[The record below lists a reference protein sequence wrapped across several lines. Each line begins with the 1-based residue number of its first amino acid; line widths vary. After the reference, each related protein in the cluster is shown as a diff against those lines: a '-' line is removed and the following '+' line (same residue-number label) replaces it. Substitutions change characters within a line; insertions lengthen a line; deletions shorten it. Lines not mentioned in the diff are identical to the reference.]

1 MSKFNSFLEN
11 KVMPVAAKVAG
22 QRHLQALRDGLI
34 LTMPLLIIG
43 SLFLIIRWL
52 PWFGD
57 PDRPYMITSPFL
69 QNILNIPYDAT
80 FNTMALVAA
89 FGIAYRLAESYK
101 VDALS
106 AGAISLVTFLVV
118 TPFQTVFT
126 LADKSTVDV
135 TGVIPTAFTGS
146 AGLFVAIIIALVST
160 EIYRFII
167 QKDITIKM
175 PDGVPPSVAK
185 SFVALIPGFVVI
197 VFFWVVRIGI
207 EQTSFENI
215 HNVVKDLLQQ
225 PLSNLTGTLAG
236 SLVVAFLI
244 HLLWTTG
251 LHGATIVGGVMSPIW
266 LSAAAEN
273 AAALSAGQEIPN
285 TFTGQFFE
293 IFIHTG
299 GSGSTLAL
307 VVGMVLFAKSQQL
320 KQLGRLSVG
329 PGIFNINEPITFG
342 MPIVMNPVMMIPF
355 ILTPMALV
363 IVTYIG
369 MEFFGVAKPNG
380 AVPPWTTPIFVGG
393 FLATGKISG
402 VIMQVVN
409 FAIAFA
415 IYYPFMKSYD
425 KTLVKQEQEANTTAA

>member
-1 MSKFNSFLEN
+1 MSKFNHFLEN
-11 KVMPVAAKVAG
+11 KLMPVAARIAA

-43 SLFLIIRWL
+43 SVFLIIRWL

-57 PDRPYMITSPFL
+57 PERPYMITSPFL
-69 QNILNIPYDAT
+69 AEILNMPYDAT
-80 FNTMALVAA
+80 FNTMALIAA
-89 FGIAYRLAESYK
+89 FGIAYRLAETYN

-106 AGAISLVTFLVV
+106 AGAISLVTFLLV
-118 TPFQTVFT
+118 TPFKTVFT
-126 LADKSTVDV
+126 LEDGSAVDV
-135 TGVIPTAFTGS
+135 TGVIPTALTGS
-146 AGLFVAIIIALVST
+146 AGLFVAIVIGLVST
-160 EIYRFII
+160 EIYRFIV
-167 QKDITIKM
+167 QKNITIKM

-185 SFVALIPGFVVI
+185 SFVALIPGFIVI
-197 VFFWVVRIGI
+197 VFFWLVRLGI
-207 EQTSFENI
+207 EQTSFESI

-225 PLSNLTGTLAG
+225 PLSNLTGTLIG

-251 LHGATIVGGVMSPIW
+251 LHGAAIVGGVMSPIW
-266 LSAAAEN
+266 LAAATEN
-273 AAALSAGQEIPN
+273 AAALQAGQELPN

-307 VVGMVLFAKSQQL
+307 VVAMVFFAKSQQL

-342 MPIVMNPVMMIPF
+342 MPIVMNPLMMIPF
-355 ILTPMALV
+355 ILTPMVLV
-363 IVTYIG
+363 ISTYLG

-380 AVPPWTTPIFVGG
+380 AVPPWTTPIFIGG
-393 FLATGKISG
+393 FLATGKLSG
-402 VIMQVVN
+402 VVMQVIN

-425 KTLVKQEQEANTTAA
+425 KALVKQEKAAE

>member
-11 KVMPVAAKVAG
+11 KVMPVAAKIAG

-34 LTMPLLIIG
+34 LSMPFLIIG

-69 QNILNIPYDAT
+69 QTILNIPYEAT
-80 FNTMALVAA
+80 FNTMALLAA

-106 AGAISLVTFLVV
+106 AGSISVVTYLLV
-118 TPFQTVFT
+118 TPFQTVLT
-126 LADKSTVDV
+126 LADESTVDV
-135 TGVIPTAFTGS
+135 TGVIPTALTGS

-160 EIYRFII
+160 EIYRYII

-175 PDGVPPSVAK
+175 PAGVPPSVAK
-185 SFVALIPGFVVI
+185 SFVALIPAFVII
-197 VFFWVVRIGI
+197 VFFWLVRIGI
-207 EQTSFENI
+207 QQTSFENI

-225 PLSNLTGTLAG
+225 PLSSLSGTLIG
-236 SLVVAFLI
+236 TLVVIFFYN
-244 HLLWTTG
+244 LLWTTG
-251 LHGATIVGGVMSPIW
+251 LHGATIVGGVMAPIW
-266 LSAAAEN
+266 LAATAEN
-273 AAALSAGQEIPN
+273 AAATATGEEVPN
-285 TFTGQFFE
+285 IFTNQFIE
-293 IFIHTG
+293 VFINMG
-299 GSGSTLAL
+299 GSGATLAL
-307 VVGMVLFAKSQQL
+307 VVAMVLFAKSKQL
-320 KQLGRLSVG
+320 KQLGRLG
-329 PGIFNINEPITFG
+329 IAPGIFGINEPIIFG
-342 MPIVMNPVMMIPF
+342 MPVVMNPVMIIPF
-355 ILTPMALV
+355 MLTPLAIV
-363 IVTYIG
+363 ISTYVG

-380 AVPPWTTPIFVGG
+380 AVPPWTTPILISG

-415 IYYPFMKSYD
+415 IYLPFMKAFD
-425 KTLVKQEQEANTTAA
+425 NTLYKQEQEANGKAA